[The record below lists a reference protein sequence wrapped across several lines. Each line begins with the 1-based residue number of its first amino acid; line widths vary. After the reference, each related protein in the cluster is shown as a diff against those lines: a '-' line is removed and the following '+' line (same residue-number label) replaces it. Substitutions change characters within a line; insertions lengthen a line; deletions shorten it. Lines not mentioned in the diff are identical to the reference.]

1 MITLNMPY
9 DYSSPFKEKRK
20 VIYQYLINNLP
31 KADSK
36 LVPIPYEAIK
46 HFKPLPKNI
55 YKVYGMDT
63 TFKTV
68 LDSVSNQVSYFATTF
83 NGRRIRKLALVYFNN
98 EPRYII
104 FQQTIQYSSILVVL
118 DINNK
123 KVLKLK
129 NINQTKL
136 LINIL
141 HAPIEDMPL
150 HINEKSPV
158 IRGIVQERLKGA

>member
-20 VIYQYLINNLP
+20 VIYQYLVNNLP

-55 YKVYGMDT
+55 YKVSGMDT
-63 TFKTV
+63 KFKEV
-68 LDSVSNQVSYFATTF
+68 LDSVSNQVSYFASTF
-83 NGRRIRKLALVYFNN
+83 NGSRIRKLALVYFNN
-98 EPRYII
+98 VPRFLV
-104 FQQTIQYSSILVVL
+104 FQQSVQYSSIIVVL
-118 DINNK
+118 DIINK
-123 KVLKLK
+123 KVLKLR
-129 NINQTKL
+129 NINQIKL
-136 LINIL
+136 LIKIIL
-141 HAPIEDMPL
+141 APIEDMPL
-150 HINEKSPV
+150 YINEKSNV